1 MSLENVRTY
10 FRSRLDG
17 LGYSEWKDGFAFD
30 NIPETVLDRSYH
42 VFIESISGGPI
53 NHTHQDTESEVV
65 VRLFYRG
72 YRMASEAIDDSISGV
87 EAIIADVCKVANRTA
102 TLLNVIFDTADFN
115 PLNAENDNSVFV
127 EMRFS
132 ARVILGIE
140 EI

>member
-1 MSLENVRTY
+1 MGLANVRSY

-17 LGYSEWKDGFAFD
+17 LGYTEWQDGFAFD
-30 NIPETVLDRSYH
+30 NIPETILDRAYH

-72 YRMASEAIDDSISGV
+72 YRDAVEAIDQSIDGV
-87 EAIIADVCKVANRTA
+87 ETIVSDVCKVANRTA

-140 EI
+140 EV

>member
-10 FRSRLDG
+10 FRERLDG
-17 LGYSEWKDGFAFD
+17 LGYTEWKDGFAVD
-30 NIPETVLDRSYH
+30 NIPETILDRAYH

-72 YRMASEAIDDSISGV
+72 YRMASEAIDESIDGV
-87 EAIIADVCKVANRTA
+87 ESIIADVCKVANRTA
-102 TLLNVIFDTADFN
+102 TLLNVVFNNADFS
-115 PLNAENDNSVFV
+115 PLNAENDNSVLV

-132 ARVILGIE
+132 ARVILGVE

>member
-1 MSLENVRTY
+1 MSLSNVKTY
-10 FRSRLDG
+10 FVDRMDG
-17 LGYSEWKDGFAFD
+17 LSYQEWPDGFAFD
-30 NIPETVLDRSYH
+30 NIPETILDRSYH

-65 VRLFYRG
+65 LRVFFRG
-72 YRMASEAIDDSISGV
+72 YRNASEAIDDAISGV
-87 EAIIADVCKVANRTA
+87 ETIIADVCKVANRTA
-102 TLLNVIFDTADFN
+102 TLLNVVFDSADFN

-140 EI
+140 ES

>member
-1 MSLENVRTY
+1 MSLSNVKTY

-17 LGYSEWKDGFAFD
+17 LAYSEWKDGFAFD
-30 NIPETVLDRSYH
+30 NIPETILDRAYH

-72 YRMASEAIDDSISGV
+72 YRDVSTAIDESISGV
-87 EAIIADVCKVANRTA
+87 EAIIADVCKVANRTSV
-102 TLLNVIFDTADFN
+102 LLNVVFSGAEFS
-115 PLNAENDNSVFV
+115 PLNDENDNSVFV

-132 ARVILGIE
+132 ARVILGVE

>member
-1 MSLENVRTY
+1 MSLSNVKLY
-10 FRSRLDG
+10 FRDRLDG
-17 LGYSEWKDGFAFD
+17 LGYSEWQDGFATD
-30 NIPETVLDRSYH
+30 NIPETILDRAYH

-72 YRMASEAIDDSISGV
+72 YRQASEAIDESISGV
-87 EAIIADVCKVANRTA
+87 EAIVADVCKVANRTA
-102 TLLNVIFDTADFN
+102 TLLNVIFNTADFS
-115 PLNAENDNSVFV
+115 PLNEENDNSVFV